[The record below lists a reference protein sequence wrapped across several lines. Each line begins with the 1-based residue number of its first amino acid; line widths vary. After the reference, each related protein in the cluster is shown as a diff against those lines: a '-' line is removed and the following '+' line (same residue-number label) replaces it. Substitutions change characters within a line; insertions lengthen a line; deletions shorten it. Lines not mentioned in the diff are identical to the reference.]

1 MHTVWIQ
8 GHPAGD
14 EGGRE
19 EATFMPPSGL
29 RPALPLPA
37 ASQPISLISNARL
50 HKEPCAA
57 FR

>member
-29 RPALPLPA
+29 RLAVPLPA
-37 ASQPISLISNARL
+37 ANPPISLIGNACS
-50 HKEPCAA
+50 HKKPCAVL
-57 FR
+57 R